1 MKRLVLLLALAAL
14 AACAQKDA
22 PPQAQT
28 APAPEAPAAA
38 PSAEPAGEPSR
49 SRCTRSGR
57 ACRRLQ
63 ARQGSL
69 HADLPREPHGLLELH
84 GAVPP
89 LRCAA
94 ALRSAQSHGHA
105 ADCRRSTRARSRPT
119 YPDPKYDFNGEL
131 QGEQWLNAAKFPE
144 IAFRTTRVEDLGNQ
158 AMRVHGELTLRG
170 VTRPIVLDATYNG
183 GYVGHPMDPQ
193 ARIGFSAH
201 GVLRR
206 SDFGISG
213 GIPLAGTNMGVGD
226 QVAVVIETEFNG
238 PPMPKA
244 ESPKPECRVRAQHRR
259 TMSGA
264 TKYAR
269 PVSNRT
275 PAVRL

>member
-1 MKRLVLLLALAAL
+1 MKRLVLLIALAAL
-14 AACAQKDA
+14 AACTQKDA

-28 APAPEAPAAA
+28 APAQEAPAAA

-49 SRCTRSGR
+49 S
-57 ACRRLQ
+57 
-63 ARQGSL
+63 
-69 HADLPREPHGLLELH
+69 
-84 GAVPP
+84 
-89 LRCAA
+89 A
-94 ALRSAQSHGHA
+94 ALDPNVPAGDYKLDKAHSTLIFRVNHLGFSNYTARFRRFDAQLRFDPRNLTATQLTA
-105 ADCRRSTRARSRPT
+105 AIDARSIET
-119 YPDPKYDFNGEL
+119 DYPDPKYDFNADL
-131 QGEQWLNAAKFPE
+131 QGDQWLNAVKFPE

-183 GYVGHPMDPQ
+183 GYVGHPLDPN

-206 SDFGISG
+206 SDFGIAG

-238 PPMPKA
+238 PPMPKT
-244 ESPKPECRVRAQHRR
+244 EPPK
-259 TMSGA
+259 S
-264 TKYAR
+264 
-269 PVSNRT
+269 
-275 PAVRL
+275 